1 MMHLATSDACYRV
14 ISLAVVLSPVVR
26 EPGLHP
32 DAHVRAK
39 EDGQCHPGITADYGV
54 VLFDIAQSGRPTWLG
69 GLPAKKSPAPERRG

>member
-39 EDGQCHPGITADYGV
+39 EDGHHLSITADYGV
-54 VLFDIAQSGRPTWLG
+54 VLFDIAQTGRPTWLAAFR
-69 GLPAKKSPAPERRG
+69 PRKSPAPERRG